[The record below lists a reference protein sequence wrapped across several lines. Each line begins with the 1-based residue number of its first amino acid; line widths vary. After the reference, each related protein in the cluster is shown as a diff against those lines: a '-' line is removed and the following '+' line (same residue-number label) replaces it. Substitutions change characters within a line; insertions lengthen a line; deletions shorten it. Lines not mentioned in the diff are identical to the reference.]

1 MSVQARHIDWEFLD
15 SEAARGVRA
24 GDIVSAAAGGL
35 PIYRIMSLGA
45 GRAWLRDIET
55 GAGQVTPL
63 TVFPD
68 NLRADREKSS
78 RCRRSSMHKEFRRP
92 LGRIRF
98 FGKFLLRFPRATALD

>member
-45 GRAWLRDIET
+45 GRAWLRDEVR
-55 GAGQVTPL
+55 GMDCV
-63 TVFPD
+63 
-68 NLRADREKSS
+68 S
-78 RCRRSSMHKEFRRP
+78 
-92 LGRIRF
+92 
-98 FGKFLLRFPRATALD
+98 ALSQFHWKAHRWEM